1 MDYYTLMNRKQIKT
15 ALYNCARTHS
25 ISLSELASEAGVS
38 PSTITGF
45 VNDVKGREDHVL
57 SMRTINKL
65 SVKFPDLSKFLQIAE
80 PYDDQQLKEVRVIG
94 LIDFENDQRITPLD
108 HNTPAAIMI
117 ANTNID
123 YIAFK
128 ANNVHVS
135 YLNRYYLCK
144 IDPIEDQTQF
154 HKYMSK
160 LVVVDCKEG
169 RYLGYFFKPVDHDNN
184 NYYISSLSL
193 KPKKLTD
200 CTDVKWIAPI
210 EWVKP

>member
-1 MDYYTLMNRKQIKT
+1 MNRKQIKT

-65 SVKFPDLSKFLQIAE
+65 SVKYPDLSKFLQIAE

-94 LIDFENDQRITPLD
+94 LIDFENDQRITPLEHD
-108 HNTPAAIMI
+108 TPAAIMI
-117 ANTNID
+117 DGSNKD

-128 ANNVHVS
+128 AHNVHAS
-135 YLNRYYLCK
+135 FINRYYLC
-144 IDPIEDQTQF
+144 PLEPVEDETQF
-154 HKYMSK
+154 HKYLSK
-160 LVVVDCKEG
+160 LVIVDCAEG
-169 RYLGYFFKPVDHDNN
+169 RFLGYIFKPQRDDKQS
-184 NYYISSLSL
+184 NYYVTNLSL
-193 KPKKLTD
+193 KPVKLTD
-200 CTDVKWIAPI
+200 CTNIKWIAPI

>member
-94 LIDFENDQRITPLD
+94 LIDFENNQRITPLD

-117 ANTNID
+117 AHTNED

-128 ANNVHVS
+128 ANNVHIS
-135 YLNRYYLCK
+135 YLNRYYLSS
-144 IDPIEDQTQF
+144 IDPIEDESQF

-160 LVVVDCKEG
+160 LVVIDCKEG
-169 RYLGYFFKPVDHDNN
+169 RYLGYFFKPVDHDNS
-184 NYYISSLSL
+184 NYYISNLSL
-193 KPKKLTD
+193 KPIKLMD
-200 CTDVKWIAPI
+200 CTDVRWIAPI
-210 EWVKP
+210 EWIKP

>member
-144 IDPIEDQTQF
+144 IDPIEDETQF

-160 LVVVDCKEG
+160 LVVIDCKEG
-169 RYLGYFFKPVDHDNN
+169 RFLGYFFKSQQNDDQ
-184 NYYISSLSL
+184 NYYVSNLSL

>member
-108 HNTPAAIMI
+108 HNTPAAIMVS
-117 ANTNID
+117 NTND
-123 YIAFK
+123 DFIAFK
-128 ANNVHVS
+128 ANNVHQS

-144 IDPIEDQTQF
+144 IDPIEDESQF
-154 HKYMSK
+154 HKYMTK
-160 LVVVDCKEG
+160 LVVIDCKEG
-169 RYLGYFFKPVDHDNN
+169 RFMGYFFRPQIDNN
-184 NYYISSLSL
+184 SNYYVSSLSL
-193 KPKKLTD
+193 KPQKLTD

-210 EWVKP
+210 EWIKP

>member
-1 MDYYTLMNRKQIKT
+1 MDYYTFMNRKQIKT

-65 SVKFPDLSKFLQIAE
+65 SQKFPDLSKFLQLAE

-108 HNTPAAIMI
+108 YNTPAAIMV
-117 ANTNID
+117 AHTNDD

-128 ANNVHVS
+128 ANNVHIS
-135 YLNRYYLCK
+135 YLNRYYLSR
-144 IDPIEDQTQF
+144 IDPIEDESQF

-160 LVVVDCKEG
+160 LVVIDCKEG
-169 RYLGYFFKPVDHDNN
+169 RFMGYFFRPQIDNN
-184 NYYISSLSL
+184 SNYYISSLSL
-193 KPKKLTD
+193 KPQKLTE
-200 CTDVKWIAPI
+200 CTDIKWIAPI
-210 EWVKP
+210 EWIKP

>member
-94 LIDFENDQRITPLD
+94 LIDFENNQRITPLD

-117 ANTNID
+117 AHTNED

-144 IDPIEDQTQF
+144 IDPIEDESQF

-160 LVVVDCKEG
+160 LVVIDCKEG
-169 RYLGYFFKPVDHDNN
+169 RFMGYFFKSQQNDDQ
-184 NYYISSLSL
+184 NYYVSSLSL
-193 KPKKLTD
+193 KPQKLTECSD
-200 CTDVKWIAPI
+200 INWIAPI
-210 EWVKP
+210 EWIKP

>member
-94 LIDFENDQRITPLD
+94 LIDFENNQRITPLD

-117 ANTNID
+117 AHTNQD
-123 YIAFK
+123 YVAFK

-135 YLNRYYLCK
+135 YLSRYYLSS
-144 IDPIEDQTQF
+144 IDPIEDETQF
-154 HKYMSK
+154 HKYLSK
-160 LVVVDCKEG
+160 LVVIDCKEG
-169 RYLGYFFKPVDHDNN
+169 RFMGYFFKSQQNDDQ
-184 NYYISSLSL
+184 NYYVSSLSL
-193 KPKKLTD
+193 KPQKLTECSD
-200 CTDVKWIAPI
+200 INWIAPI
-210 EWVKP
+210 EWIKP

>member
-25 ISLSELASEAGVS
+25 MSLSELASEAGVS

-94 LIDFENDQRITPLD
+94 LIDFENNQRITPLD
-108 HNTPAAIMI
+108 HNTPAAIMV
-117 ANTNID
+117 ANTNDD

-128 ANNVHVS
+128 ANNVHIS
-135 YLNRYYLCK
+135 YLNRYYLSK
-144 IDPIEDQTQF
+144 INPIEDESQF

-160 LVVVDCKEG
+160 LVVIDCKEG
-169 RYLGYFFKPVDHDNN
+169 RFLGYFFKSQQNDDR
-184 NYYISSLSL
+184 NYYVSNLSL

>member
-1 MDYYTLMNRKQIKT
+1 MDYYTFMNRKQIKT

-65 SVKFPDLSKFLQIAE
+65 SQKFPDLSKFLQIAE

-108 HNTPAAIMI
+108 YNTPAAIMV
-117 ANTNID
+117 AHTNDD

-128 ANNVHVS
+128 ANNVHIS
-135 YLNRYYLCK
+135 YLNRYYLSR
-144 IDPIEDQTQF
+144 IDPIEDESQF
-154 HKYMSK
+154 QKYMSK
-160 LVVVDCKEG
+160 LVVIDCKEG
-169 RYLGYFFKPVDHDNN
+169 RFMGYFFKSQQDNN
-184 NYYISSLSL
+184 SNYYVSALSL
-193 KPKKLTD
+193 IPQKLTE
-200 CTDVKWIAPI
+200 CTDIKWIAPI
-210 EWVKP
+210 EWIKP

>member
-80 PYDDQQLKEVRVIG
+80 PYDDQRLKEVRVIG
-94 LIDFENDQRITPLD
+94 LVDFENNQKIAPLD
-108 HNTPAAIMI
+108 MNTPAAINI
-117 ANTNID
+117 ATTNED
-123 YIAFK
+123 YIAFR
-128 ANNVHVS
+128 ATNVHVA
-135 YLNRYYLCK
+135 YDGRYYLCRL
-144 IDPIEDQTQF
+144 DPIEDQNEFQ
-154 HKYMSK
+154 KYLSK
-160 LVVVDCKEG
+160 LCVVDCKEG
-169 RYLGYFFKPVDHDNN
+169 RYMGFLFSPQNDPDGKFY
-184 NYYISSLSL
+184 LSNICSETNH
-193 KPKKLTD
+193 LTD
-200 CTDVKWIAPI
+200 CTDIKWIAPVLWI
-210 EWVKP
+210 KP

>member
-144 IDPIEDQTQF
+144 IDPIEDEAQF

-160 LVVVDCKEG
+160 LVVIDCKEG
-169 RYLGYFFKPVDHDNN
+169 RFLGYFFKPQTDDNS
-184 NYYISSLSL
+184 NYYVSSLSL
-193 KPKKLTD
+193 KPQKLTECSD
-200 CTDVKWIAPI
+200 IKWIAPI
-210 EWVKP
+210 EWIKP

>member
-1 MDYYTLMNRKQIKT
+1 MNRKQIKT
-15 ALYNCARTHS
+15 ALYNCARTHG

-65 SVKFPDLSKFLQIAE
+65 SVKYPDLSKFLQIAE

-94 LIDFENDQRITPLD
+94 LVDFQNNQRITPLE

-117 ANTNID
+117 AHTNDD

-128 ANNVHVS
+128 ANNVHIS

-144 IDPIEDQTQF
+144 IDPIEDETQF

-160 LVVVDCKEG
+160 LVVIDCKEG
-169 RYLGYFFKPVDHDNN
+169 RFLGYFFRPQIDNYS

-193 KPKKLTD
+193 KPKKLID
-200 CTDVKWIAPI
+200 CTNIKWIAPV

>member
-94 LIDFENDQRITPLD
+94 LIDFENNQRITPLD

-117 ANTNID
+117 ANTNTD

-128 ANNVHVS
+128 ANNVHIS

-144 IDPIEDQTQF
+144 INPIEDQSQF
-154 HKYMSK
+154 HFYFSK
-160 LVVVDCKEG
+160 MVVIDCKEG
-169 RYLGYFFKPVDHDNN
+169 RFMGYFFKPQTDDNS
-184 NYYISSLSL
+184 NYYISNLSL
-193 KPKKLTD
+193 KPIKLMD
-200 CTDVKWIAPI
+200 CTDVRWIAPI
-210 EWVKP
+210 EWIKP

>member
-1 MDYYTLMNRKQIKT
+1 MDYYTFMNRKQIKT

-65 SVKFPDLSKFLQIAE
+65 SQKFPDLSKFLQLAE

-108 HNTPAAIMI
+108 HNTPAAIMV
-117 ANTNID
+117 AHTNDD

-128 ANNVHVS
+128 ANNVHIS
-135 YLNRYYLCK
+135 YLNRYYLSR
-144 IDPIEDQTQF
+144 IDPIEDESQF

-160 LVVVDCKEG
+160 LVVIDCKEG
-169 RYLGYFFKPVDHDNN
+169 RFLGYFFKSQQDNN
-184 NYYISSLSL
+184 SNYYISSLSL
-193 KPKKLTD
+193 KPKKLTE
-200 CTDVKWIAPI
+200 CTDIKWIAPI
-210 EWVKP
+210 EWIKP

>member
-1 MDYYTLMNRKQIKT
+1 MDYYTFMNRKQIKT

-65 SVKFPDLSKFLQIAE
+65 SQKFPDLSKFLQLAE

-108 HNTPAAIMI
+108 YNTPAAIMV
-117 ANTNID
+117 AHTNDD

-128 ANNVHVS
+128 ANNVHIS
-135 YLNRYYLCK
+135 YLNRYYLSR
-144 IDPIEDQTQF
+144 IDPIEDESQF
-154 HKYMSK
+154 QKYMSK
-160 LVVVDCKEG
+160 LVVIDCKEG
-169 RYLGYFFKPVDHDNN
+169 RFMGYFFKSQQDNN
-184 NYYISSLSL
+184 SNYYVSALSL
-193 KPKKLTD
+193 KPQKLTE
-200 CTDVKWIAPI
+200 CTDIKWIAPI
-210 EWVKP
+210 EWIKP

>member
-94 LIDFENDQRITPLD
+94 LIDFENDQRITPLE

-117 ANTNID
+117 NSNED

-128 ANNVHVS
+128 AHNVHVS
-135 YLNRYYLCK
+135 LIDRYYLCP
-144 IDPIEDQTQF
+144 IQPIEDETQF
-154 HKYMSK
+154 HKYLSK
-160 LVVVDCKEG
+160 LVVIDCKEG
-169 RYLGYFFKPVDHDNN
+169 RFMGYFFRPQIDNN
-184 NYYISSLSL
+184 LNYYISSLSL
-193 KPKKLTD
+193 KPQKLTECSD
-200 CTDVKWIAPI
+200 IKWIAPI
-210 EWVKP
+210 EWIKP

>member
-117 ANTNID
+117 AHTNED

-144 IDPIEDQTQF
+144 IDPIEDESQF

-169 RYLGYFFKPVDHDNN
+169 RFMGYFFKSQQNDDQ
-184 NYYISSLSL
+184 NYYVSNLSL

-210 EWVKP
+210 EWIKP